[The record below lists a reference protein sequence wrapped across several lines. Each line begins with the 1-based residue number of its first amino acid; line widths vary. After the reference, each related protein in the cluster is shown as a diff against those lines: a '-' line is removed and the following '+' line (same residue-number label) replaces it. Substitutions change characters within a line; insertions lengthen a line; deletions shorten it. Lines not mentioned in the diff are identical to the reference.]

1 MTDRLSAAEEKAA
14 RAEEKA
20 ARIEAELAFARS
32 ALRQNLRLTLRG
44 MLTLYRDRAAEHDPE
59 LVEAID
65 WMIGGL
71 DRGIERPNDAP
82 TKGRDPEPEA

>member
-1 MTDRLSAAEEKAA
+1 
-14 RAEEKA
+14 
-20 ARIEAELAFARS
+20 
-32 ALRQNLRLTLRG
+32 

-82 TKGRDPEPEA
+82 TTGRDPEPEA